1 MASEIL
7 RICLAL
13 FWFLCRRKA
22 TLMKSYYFPLFGSFL
37 FLASCGMNQSVSI
50 DTIRPADIDLPN
62 HLNSIVLVDR
72 TEFDR
77 QFWNVGEALATGELP
92 EADKA
97 AVQQSVVRLREILNT
112 SPRFQD
118 IKISP
123 YRLKGNSFSTAFP
136 EALSWSTI
144 YNLCKRHKV
153 DAVLAI
159 EIFDTDFLVTE
170 SIKNVKKTVKT
181 DSTEREITVPKY
193 YAKAIGNIKMGIRL
207 YDLQGE
213 QIIDQQ
219 IITDQ
224 RRWEGTADSKAEAV
238 AKLINASRAQQVLS
252 AEIGKDY
259 AYKIAPLPVTISRRF
274 YGKAKKSRH
283 VEAGAR
289 YAKVSDWRMAIERWK
304 QGLKVAP
311 DKECGKLCYNL
322 ALAYEVQGNLAEA
335 LKWAQRGY
343 ATYDN
348 KPARQYSQIL
358 MSRQRTEEILDYQ
371 FE

>member
-1 MASEIL
+1 
-7 RICLAL
+7 
-13 FWFLCRRKA
+13 
-22 TLMKSYYFPLFGSFL
+22 MKSYYFP
-37 FLASCGMNQSVSI
+37 FLAMAALLSSCGMNQSVAI

-62 HLNSIVLVDR
+62 HLSSVVLVDR
-72 TEFDR
+72 TEFDK
-77 QFWNVGEALATGELP
+77 QFWNVSEALATGELP

-97 AVQQSVVRLREILNT
+97 AVQQSLVRLREILNT
-112 SPRFQD
+112 SPRFQN

-123 YRLKGNSFSTAFP
+123 YRLKGNSFTAAFP
-136 EALSWSTI
+136 QAMPWSMI
-144 YNLCKRHKV
+144 NNLCKRHNV

-193 YAKAIGNIKMGIRL
+193 YAEAVGDIKMGIRL
-207 YDLQGE
+207 YDPKSE
-213 QIIDQQ
+213 QILDQQ

-224 RRWEGTADSKAEAV
+224 RRWNGNADSKAEAV
-238 AKLINASRAQQVLS
+238 AKLISASRAQQVLS

-259 AYKIAPLPVTISRRF
+259 AYKIAPLPVTISRNY

-283 VEAGAR
+283 VKAGAR
-289 YAKVSDWRMAIERWK
+289 YAKVGDWEMAIQRWK
-304 QGLKVAP
+304 QGLEVAP

-343 ATYDN
+343 TTYDN
-348 KPARQYSQIL
+348 KPARQYSQTL
-358 MSRQRTEEILDYQ
+358 MSRQRTEEVLDYQ
-371 FE
+371 FQ